1 MCIRDRLSTA
11 GHKSPN
17 EFWIESLGLF
27 EHDRHVLLS
36 TQWLN
41 DNIIS
46 AAQELLKLSV
56 PDGLEIGGLQSP
68 QCGRHLKFKPV
79 VPREKYIQ
87 VLHVDDNHW
96 ITVSNID
103 VGQDTA
109 VADIVFV
116 YDSLLSPK
124 MNLKT
129 KKQVCSLARPSS
141 RTITFDIVN
150 VMGQTNSYDCGLF
163 ALVYA
168 TELAYGNDPARSPV
182 SYTHLTL
189 PTIYS
194 V

>member
-1 MCIRDRLSTA
+1 M
-11 GHKSPN
+11 
-17 EFWIESLGLF
+17 F

-36 TQWLN
+36 TQRLN

-46 AAQELLKLSV
+46 ATQELLKLSV

-68 QCGRHLKFKPV
+68 QCGRHLKYKPV

-129 KKQVCSLARPSS
+129 KKQVCSLAKPSS

-163 ALVYA
+163 ALANA
-168 TELAYGNDPARSPV
+168 TELAYENDPARS
-182 SYTHLTL
+182 YWETATMKNHLISCFEMVLCTNF
-189 PTIYS
+189 PQ
-194 V
+194 

>member
-1 MCIRDRLSTA
+1 MRRAVLNQLQVSNFTTSTNYCSQCNACKYILILLESKGPKKPNSNDPTKEKSDDCKQSETHELSSTA
-11 GHKSPN
+11 DHKSPN

-103 VGQDTA
+103 VGKA
-109 VADIVFV
+109 
-116 YDSLLSPK
+116 LL
-124 MNLKT
+124 
-129 KKQVCSLARPSS
+129 
-141 RTITFDIVN
+141 
-150 VMGQTNSYDCGLF
+150 
-163 ALVYA
+163 
-168 TELAYGNDPARSPV
+168 
-182 SYTHLTL
+182 
-189 PTIYS
+189 
-194 V
+194 